1 MINFDY
7 AKPST
12 QKAAMEALN
21 RNSSAMFIAGG
32 TNLVDLMKKGVVSP
46 DKLIDITAL
55 PLRSIEQKKGLIRIG
70 ALTLNSVVAENSL
83 IKQKLPLLSL
93 ALQAGASPQIRNMA
107 TVGGNLLQRT
117 RCHYFYDTTMPCN
130 KRRPGSGCSALKGY
144 NRMHALFTD
153 SEKCI
158 AVHPSD
164 MSVALTAMG
173 ANIVI
178 EGQKGERKIS
188 CEQFFRF
195 PGNEPEKDTTLN
207 KGELI
212 TAIEIEEN
220 KAYENSVHYEKIR
233 DRFSYAF
240 ALVSVAAALE
250 IVNGTIINSV
260 RLAVGG
266 VAHKPMRLHAV
277 EKYLAGKTA
286 SYDHFNEAAHMSIE
300 NAKGYGYNNFKLK
313 LLLEAIKK
321 SFKSIVSN
329 TNNGQ
334 NVFYSPHR

>member
-7 AKPST
+7 AKPFS
-12 QKAAMEALN
+12 QKAALEAISRN
-21 RNSSAMFIAGG
+21 RSASFIAGG
-32 TNLVDLMKKGVVSP
+32 TNLVDLMKKGVTSP

-55 PLRSIEQKKGLIRIG
+55 PLRYIEQRKGYIRIG

-117 RCHYFYDTTMPCN
+117 RCPYFYDTSMPCN
-130 KRRPGSGCSALKGY
+130 KRQPGSGCSALKGY
-144 NRMHALFTD
+144 NRMHAVFTD
-153 SEKCI
+153 SENCI

-173 ANIVI
+173 ANVI
-178 EGQKGERKIS
+178 IENQKGERKIS

-195 PGNEPEKDTTLN
+195 PGNEPERDNTLN

-220 KAYENSVHYEKIR
+220 SQYENAVHYEKIR

-277 EKYLAGKTA
+277 EKYLTGKVVTNEN
-286 SYDHFNEAAHMSIE
+286 FKEAARMVTE
-300 NAKGYGYNNFKLK
+300 KAKGYGYNNFKLK
-313 LLLEAIKK
+313 LLPEAVIK
-321 SFKSIVSN
+321 SLKSIVSN